1 MPARP
6 MPAAPAFLPIEPLS
20 GTRFAWRPSERMRA
34 CSRQQAGG
42 DTVRRGGQNAAV
54 MSLDN
59 LEADPGKAAHE
70 LHTIVPWTVAP
81 GSRAE

>member
-1 MPARP
+1 
-6 MPAAPAFLPIEPLS
+6 
-20 GTRFAWRPSERMRA
+20 
-34 CSRQQAGG
+34 
-42 DTVRRGGQNAAV
+42 

-59 LEADPGKAAHE
+59 LEADPGRAAHE